1 MGATAFVGSLLL
13 GAFAP
18 VPCIAAEPSSFRS
31 NISLNG
37 TWQTAANQDPAS
49 PPGDNAWKPITLP
62 EITWTGADGG
72 SHFLWYRRDLEIPAD
87 WVGRRVFLDARGIRY
102 APCLYVDGK
111 QVAEQFNGWTPFT
124 VEITKFVQPGR
135 TARIM
140 LRCSDRNAN
149 LNKSGKL
156 IMPSGGYKDNIG
168 VADDIVLRSKPAEE
182 IADPDLVITPSV
194 RRQSLTVTGTA
205 DGVGGNLTVE
215 ADVEDKGAK
224 VVSLG
229 SAAVDGDQ
237 HWTLTAPFRNAHY
250 WSPEAPHLYLLHIR
264 LRRGAN
270 GPILD
275 EYTQLFGFKEI
286 WTDGPDFYLNGS
298 KRHLLGTAAW
308 PVVNVQSL
316 EEIRRVI
323 RDIRN
328 SNAIAFRLHN
338 QIWREAW
345 LEEADRQGLLI
356 IDETPMYTDEGGKYD
371 YKDPQFWK
379 NYRDLVSGMIRRD
392 RNHAS
397 LAMWSLG
404 NEILFM
410 GNQKFDQDLP
420 RKEGDLGRYAKS
432 IDPSHPITFEADQ
445 DPDGA
450 YDVIGLHYPHESPWF
465 DDYPNTSDWLGTRTV
480 TRAQGGMLGTTSSSF
495 FWERKKP
502 LYIGEY
508 LWMPQRDYSNSSIF
522 FGDRAYLNHDKFA
535 VMAQAQ
541 AFYDQT
547 IGYRRSGVSGISPWT
562 AFGFG
567 GKIDTPALYAI
578 QTEMFRPVAAYLRNR
593 GLRYFSGERAA
604 LDFDVFCDDGASH
617 RLTLKLLQP
626 GGGVIATA
634 TQTMQSGGS
643 GVMTLSYDIPQ
654 VSARKELAFDSVL
667 YADGREIS
675 RSRHTLSAFPRRPL
689 DAPNGFRLAV
699 FDPSGK
705 WPGSVS
711 DFSALPL
718 ADPARTILLIAPGAL
733 DVAAE
738 DSAVPVVGTSTDW
751 AGQFRSFLRRGG
763 RAVVLEQQTLAPLNL
778 GLTMVTHKATMTFP
792 LRESHPILAG
802 LTAGDLSFWRDDN
815 YVTQTE
821 IKRPVSGGGAAVAVT
836 GGPDGLDRAPILDL
850 RYGNGRVILLQA
862 LVGAKRQKEPAAAVI
877 LQNAVD
883 ALGTPNPTS
892 RTASIHQNGPTP
904 RAVISAA
911 DPAFMADIAKLG
923 VGIAAVGNDFAG
935 KNLVLDGAISN
946 IEAEKARIGSVLSQ
960 GGTVYWHAPDPASFA
975 TLRNT
980 LGASGLE
987 AVRENAAASIAWRD
1001 DPLLDGVSREDVT
1014 YVSTSQAWDRPM
1026 TPLAD
1031 AASVNVLPSSDGPE
1045 LMSIP
1050 ATSARIEGGG
1060 INSDGKTQVTL
1071 SGPGAVHFVVAA
1083 PKEGVYLIVTKA
1095 GAAAE
1100 NDDPILQIETNEAQ
1114 STMLTIRGRELRDYR
1129 TLIALKAGAND
1140 IALRLQNPAAARS
1153 IALSSVAV
1161 RKALYPSGAQ
1171 VHVIPG
1177 ALVTWPAA
1185 GGRVVVDGM
1194 AWNRPGDNAIRGARY
1209 ASALLAN
1216 LGFAFEETPVSND
1229 SAIPLTGFKLRGESP
1244 YFDQTPDTITLRTN
1258 GVVEAPFI
1266 CAEDGKYEL
1275 RLSGYST
1282 PYHGDY
1288 ADVRISVDGQ
1298 DAGKVTVKS
1307 STTATFPAG
1316 PIALSKGKHTVA
1328 LSFTND
1334 AGDDKEDRNLFLKGV
1349 TMRPIP

>member
-13 GAFAP
+13 GAFTP

-37 TWQTAANQDPAS
+37 TWQTAVNQDPAS
-49 PPGDNAWKPITLP
+49 PPGDSAWKPITLP

-72 SHFLWYRRDLEIPAD
+72 SHFLWYRRDLEIPAE
-87 WVGRRVFLDARGIRY
+87 WAGRRIFLDARGIRY

-149 LNKSGKL
+149 LNKDGKL

-168 VADDIVLRSKPAEE
+168 VADDIILRSKPAEE

-194 RRQSLTVTGTA
+194 RQQSLTITGTA

-215 ADVEDKGAK
+215 ADVEDKGAT
-224 VVSLG
+224 VVSFG
-229 SAAVDGDQ
+229 SAVVVSNQ
-237 HWTLTAPFRNAHY
+237 HWTLTAPFRSAHY
-250 WSPEAPHLYLLHIR
+250 WSPEDPHLYLLHIR

-328 SNAIAFRLHN
+328 SNTIAFRLHN

-535 VMAQAQ
+535 TLAQAQ

-567 GKIDTPALYAI
+567 GKIDAPALYTM
-578 QTEMFRPVAAYLRNR
+578 QRVMFRPVAAYLRDR
-593 GLRYFSGERAA
+593 GLRYFSGEHAK
-604 LDFDVFCDDGASH
+604 LNFDVFCDDGASH
-617 RLTLKLLQP
+617 RLTLKLTKP
-626 GGGVIATA
+626 EGGVIATA
-634 TQTMQSGGS
+634 TETMQSGGS

-654 VSARKELAFDSVL
+654 VTARKSLAFDSVL
-667 YADGREIS
+667 YADGKEIG
-675 RSRHTLSAFPRRPL
+675 RNHHTLSAFPRQPL
-689 DAPNGFRLAV
+689 SAPKGQKLAA

-711 DFSALPL
+711 DFSALSL
-718 ADPARTILLIAPGAL
+718 ADTAHTILLIAPGAL
-733 DVAAE
+733 DAAAG
-738 DSAVPVVGTSTDW
+738 DGAMPVVGGAMAWLD
-751 AGQFRSFLRRGG
+751 QFRAFLRRGG
-763 RAVVLEQQTLAPLNL
+763 RAVVMEQKVLGPLNL
-778 GLTMVTHKATMTFP
+778 GLTAVPHKATMTFP

-802 LTAGDLSFWRDDN
+802 LTAGDLSFWRGDN
-815 YVTQTE
+815 YVTNTE
-821 IKRPVSGGGAAVAVT
+821 IKRPVSGGGAAVTVT

-850 RYGNGRVILLQA
+850 RYGSGRVILLQA
-862 LVGAKRQKEPAAAVI
+862 LVGTKRQTEPAAAVI
-877 LQNAVD
+877 LQNAVNTL
-883 ALGTPNPTS
+883 AARNSSSP
-892 RTASIHQNGPTP
+892 ASKAEGGSSS
-904 RAVISAA
+904 AVSAA
-911 DPAFMADIAKLG
+911 SPAFTADIARLG
-923 VGIAAVGNDFAG
+923 VRIAQNESAGPGGN
-935 KNLVLDGAISN
+935 LILDGAIADLD
-946 IEAEKARIGSVLSQ
+946 AEKARVRTVLSH
-960 GGTVYWHAPDPASFA
+960 GGTVYWHTPDPASFTA
-975 TLRNT
+975 LRAV
-980 LGASGLE
+980 LGADGLE
-987 AVRENAAASIAWRD
+987 VTRENAAASIARRE
-1001 DPLLDGVSREDVT
+1001 DPLMDGVSREDVT
-1014 YVSTSQAWDRPM
+1014 YVTSSQAWDRPM

-1031 AASVNVLPSSDGPE
+1031 AVSACVLPASDGPE
-1045 LMSIP
+1045 VMS
-1050 ATSARIEGGG
+1050 AQARSGRIEGSGIKTGG
-1060 INSDGKTQVTL
+1060 NAQVTL
-1071 SGPGAVHFVVAA
+1071 SGSETLHFAVAV
-1083 PKEGVYLIVTKA
+1083 PKEGVYLIVIKA
-1095 GAAAE
+1095 GGSAD
-1100 NDDPILQIETNEAQ
+1100 NGDSILQVNVNEAQ
-1114 STMLTIRGRELRDYR
+1114 STMLTVRERGVRDYR
-1129 TLIALKAGAND
+1129 TLIELRAGAND
-1140 IALRLQNPAAARS
+1140 VALRLQNLVGTRS
-1153 IALSSVAV
+1153 IDLDSIAV
-1161 RKALYPSGAQ
+1161 RKALYPAGAQ

-1177 ALVTWPAA
+1177 ALVSWPAA
-1185 GGRVVVDGM
+1185 GGQVVVDGM

-1266 CAEDGKYEL
+1266 CAEAGRYEL
-1275 RLSGYST
+1275 RLAGYST
-1282 PYHGDY
+1282 SYHGDY

-1298 DAGKVTVKS
+1298 DEGTVTVKS

-1316 PIALSKGKHTVA
+1316 PIALSRGKHTVA

-1349 TMRPIP
+1349 TMRPLP